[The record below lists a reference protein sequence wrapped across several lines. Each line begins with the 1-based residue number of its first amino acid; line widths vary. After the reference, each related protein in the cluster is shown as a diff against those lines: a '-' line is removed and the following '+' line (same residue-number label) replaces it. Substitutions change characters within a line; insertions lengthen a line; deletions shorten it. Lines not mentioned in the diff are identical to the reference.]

1 LARFST
7 AAAELSAALHH
18 FIARVDPLAIVR
30 TATAYLRTSLT
41 RPGVELR
48 SAEHEICARLADLG
62 AIGKQT
68 DVVGIGMVA
77 AHLQAVQKRFKAN
90 RMTILAILN
99 TFPHFT
105 RDFRTA
111 PGFLHGIPPDV
122 GPWKPFL
129 CYRNSA
135 GNYEP
140 VTSFSRLKKAFLRSV
155 LIPQLTGGLW

>member
-1 LARFST
+1 
-7 AAAELSAALHH
+7 LSAALHH

-41 RPGVELR
+41 RPGVKLR
-48 SAEHEICARLADLG
+48 SAEHEIRARLADLG
-62 AIGKQT
+62 AIGEQT
-68 DVVGIGMVA
+68 DVVGFGMVA
-77 AHLQAVQKRFKAN
+77 AHLQAVQKGFKAN